1 MCVNNIH
8 VATWVPDRQGTI
20 RLIGG
25 PNNSSG
31 RLEIFL
37 GDSWGSVCNKGWSH
51 SESLVACQELGFSG
65 AVIAAN
71 YLSFGTGG
79 GPIKVGSISCHG
91 NETLLTDCTN
101 SSDFSDCSHLTDV
114 AVLCSSKLSDKL
126 FFFSFWICFRPKPMC

>member
-1 MCVNNIH
+1 MCGCVNNVH

-37 GDSWGSVCNKGWSH
+37 NDSWGSVCNKGWSH
-51 SESLVACQELGFSG
+51 SESLVVCRELGFSG

-71 YLSFGTGG
+71 YLSFGSGG
-79 GPIKVGSISCHG
+79 GPIKVGSVSCHG
-91 NETLLTDCTN
+91 NETLLTGCAI
-101 SSDFSDCSHLTDV
+101 SSDISNCPHSNDV

-126 FFFSFWICFRPKPMC
+126 FF

>member
-1 MCVNNIH
+1 MYICVCVNDIYI
-8 VATWVPDRQGTI
+8 ATWVPDRQGTI

-51 SESLVACQELGFSG
+51 SESLVVCRELGFSD

-71 YLSFGTGG
+71 HWSFGRGG
-79 GPIKVGSISCHG
+79 GRIKVGSVSCHG
-91 NETLLTDCTN
+91 NEILLTECTN
-101 SSDFSDCSHLTDV
+101 SSDVSGCSHRNDV
-114 AVLCSSKLSDKL
+114 AVLCSSKLTDKL
-126 FFFSFWICFRPKPMC
+126 FN